1 MTGDRISRFKLSSKS
16 PFSGC
21 LMTLSRDSR
30 EERLDLLVDF
40 LDDFFDD
47 LSFFSLLLFR
57 DGEVSGKALVSLDE
71 LALRLE
77 DFLLDSPCFEE
88 CFLDDFFSDFS
99 VFLEL
104 LCFFSLEECRDD

>member
-1 MTGDRISRFKLSSKS
+1 MAF
-16 PFSGC
+16 
-21 LMTLSRDSR
+21 SRDSR
-30 EERLDLLVDF
+30 EERFDLLVDF

-57 DGEVSGKALVSLDE
+57 VGEAICKSLISLDE
-71 LALRLE
+71 LSLLLE
-77 DFLLDSPCFEE
+77 DFRLDSPRFEE

>member
-1 MTGDRISRFKLSSKS
+1 MTGGRNSRFKLSSKS

-57 DGEVSGKALVSLDE
+57 DGEVSGKASVSLDE
-71 LALRLE
+71 FALRLE
-77 DFLLDSPCFEE
+77 DFLLDSPRF
-88 CFLDDFFSDFS
+88 
-99 VFLEL
+99 
-104 LCFFSLEECRDD
+104 